1 MLSFECIKNEK
12 SVYFLLTSAFHIM
25 FWTSIYLHTASKSNP
40 PLFLAPFGLPCV
52 SPPLKSPIRHPPAN
66 LPLTNKKGILTLSA
80 MK

>member
-1 MLSFECIKNEK
+1 MSTIIGLVSTFR
-12 SVYFLLTSAFHIM
+12 LPLH
-25 FWTSIYLHTASKSNP
+25 HTASKSNP